1 MKHQIMKFTFAAF
14 KESCDRPVHP
24 LRTLNDCR
32 TILENKCIYRKGEG
46 NGLGVV
52 KPKAVMNQN

>member
-1 MKHQIMKFTFAAF
+1 MKFTFAAF
-14 KESCDRPVHP
+14 KESFDRPVHP

-32 TILENKCIYRKGEG
+32 TILENKG